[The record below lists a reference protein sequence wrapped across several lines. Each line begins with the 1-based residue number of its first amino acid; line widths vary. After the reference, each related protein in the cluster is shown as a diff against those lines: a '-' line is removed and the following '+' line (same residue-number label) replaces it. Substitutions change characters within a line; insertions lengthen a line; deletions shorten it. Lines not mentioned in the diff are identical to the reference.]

1 MKVKVIGLMI
11 LFCITTPAVAEV
23 DTPSHLFGQLFV
35 DVQMQRVFPDGKT
48 FVDALPNDAPA
59 AIVQRYEEER
69 GKPGFDL
76 SAFVHRNFT
85 VPPPKRSAYRS
96 DPSEDVCRHIDDLWQ
111 VLERGPDSVTLGPYS
126 SLLPL
131 PRPYV
136 VPGGRFNEVYY
147 WDSYF
152 TMLGL
157 DESGRHDL
165 AVSMVENFVSLVDR
179 YGHIPN
185 GNRSYFLSRSQPPFF
200 ASMVELIV
208 ARSRGPAT
216 MYAAFLPAFPACSIF
231 RTLMSLQC
239 VRNKSGFS
247 RSTVLM

>member
-1 MKVKVIGLMI
+1 MKAKVIGLMI
-11 LFCITTPAVAEV
+11 ALCIATPAVAEV

-69 GKPGFDL
+69 GKSGFDL

-85 VPPPKRSAYRS
+85 VPPPKGSTYRS
-96 DPSEDVCRHIDDLWQ
+96 DPSEDVCSHIDNLWQ
-111 VLERGPDSVTLGPYS
+111 VLERGPDSTTPGPYS

-136 VPGGRFNEVYY
+136 VPGGRFDEVYY

-157 DESGRHDL
+157 EESGRHDL

-208 ARSRGPAT
+208 ARSRDPARC
-216 MYAAFLPAFPACSIF
+216 M
-231 RTLMSLQC
+231 R
-239 VRNKSGFS
+239 
-247 RSTVLM
+247 RSCRL